1 MKALRRHLT
10 YANVAATLALL
21 FAMSGGALAAS
32 HYLINSTRQI
42 NPKVL
47 RRLKGNR
54 GPRGV
59 PGIKGIAIQGPD
71 GLPGNKGQRGE
82 PGPPGPVLST
92 LPSGAIESGVYG
104 LATPNE
110 AAGGV
115 LKQSISF
122 RLGLSA
128 PIIPPNI
135 EYTPSGTPTTNC
147 KGPGQ
152 AVRGFLCI
160 YSAGATGVEPPVVF
174 ESEDS
179 VASKGTGRVGFT
191 LEWKV
196 TAANAGDVGSYTV
209 SAP

>member
-1 MKALRRHLT
+1 MSVLRRHLT
-10 YANVAATLALL
+10 YANLAATLALL
-21 FAMSGGALAAS
+21 FAMSGGALAAN
-32 HYLINSTRQI
+32 HYLINSTHQI
-42 NPKVL
+42 SPRVL
-47 RRLKGNR
+47 KRLKGNR
-54 GPRGV
+54 GPRGAA
-59 PGIKGIAIQGPD
+59 GIQGIAIQGP
-71 GLPGNKGQRGE
+71 GGAPGNKGQRGE

-92 LPSGAIESGVYG
+92 LPSGASESGVYG
-104 LATPNE
+104 LATPNQ

-128 PIIPPNI
+128 VIAPANI
-135 EYTPSGTPTTNC
+135 EYTPSATPTTNC

-160 YSAGATGVEPPVVF
+160 YSAGATGVDPPVVF
-174 ESEDS
+174 ESEDG
-179 VASKGTGRVGFT
+179 AGTKGTGRVGFT

-209 SAP
+209 SAQ